1 MNDWTKL
8 PDEKTLDRTV
18 AALRANGIEAIVVEN
33 GEAARRKALELIP
46 EGAEI
51 MNNSSVTLDSI
62 GLAKE
67 LTESGRYK
75 SVRKQLMSMDR
86 KTQNHEMQSIGA
98 APEWTTGSVHA
109 VTEDGH
115 VLIASNSGSQ
125 LPGYASGA
133 EHVLWIA
140 GAQKVVK
147 DTAAGVERIYE
158 HCLPLE
164 DARARKAYGV
174 GSAVNKL
181 LIVNAD
187 KKEGRITLII
197 IKEAVGF

>member
-1 MNDWTKL
+1 MSDWITL

-18 AALRANGIEAIVVEN
+18 AALRANGIEAVVVEN
-33 GEAARRKALELIP
+33 GDAARKKALEIIP

-51 MNNSSVTLDSI
+51 MNNPSVTLDTI

-67 LTESGRYK
+67 LVESGRFN
-75 SVRKQLMSMDR
+75 SVRKQLMAMDR
-86 KTQNHEMQSIGA
+86 KTQNREMQRIGA

-109 VTEDGH
+109 ITEDGH
-115 VLIASNSGSQ
+115 VLIASNTGSQ
-125 LPGYASGA
+125 LPGYASAA

-140 GAQKVVK
+140 GAQKIVK
-147 DTAAGVERIYE
+147 DVPAGMQRIYE
-158 HCLPLE
+158 HVLPLE
-164 DARARKAYGV
+164 NVRAQKAYGM

-197 IKEAVGF
+197 IKEAIGF